1 MSGVIRLWKVLR
13 LMRSARDE
21 KLGIRRH
28 GCSSETGG
36 AVIKG
41 RAARVGVVAVA
52 PGAIGGV
59 YLILGHR
66 VVHEERGSSLRL
78 LVPLGQLAGEG
89 ILGLYIVLDPSASGG
104 SGQAAS
110 SAPAAR

>member
-1 MSGVIRLWKVLR
+1 MSGVIRLWKVLQ

-21 KLGIRRH
+21 KFRIRRY
-28 GCSSETGG
+28 GGG
-36 AVIKG
+36 AVIEG
-41 RAARVGVVAVA
+41 RAAQVGVVAVA

-59 YLILGHR
+59 YLVLGHR
-66 VVHEERGSSLRL
+66 VVHEERGSNLCL

-110 SAPAAR
+110 STPAAR